1 MQRWKCLLLMGLAFV
16 VPATANA
23 AVITYS
29 TPNNSTLD
37 GHPIA
42 ASATFTTSDG
52 ALALLLENLTTD
64 PTSVIQN
71 ISGIQFSLTDATSA
85 TFTNSAATP
94 RTIAADGSFVDAPVS
109 RTDWL
114 FAFSAGQFALT
125 ALGADGPDETIVG
138 APSGTN
144 SYSNANGS
152 IAGNI
157 PHNPFLALG
166 ATFKLATLGV
176 TDQSQISNV
185 VLFFGTEPTG
195 VSAVC
200 SDGCPPV
207 VTTVPEPA
215 SLVLLGSGLL
225 GLVHAHRRKRGRE
238 EQRGG

>member
-1 MQRWKCLLLMGLAFV
+1 MQRWRALVLVGLAFV

-42 ASATFTTSDG
+42 ASATFTTTDG
-52 ALALLLENLTTD
+52 MLALLLENLSTH
-64 PTSVIQN
+64 PVSVIQN
-71 ISGIQFSLTDATSA
+71 ISGIQFSVTDATTASL
-85 TFTNSAATP
+85 TSSAATP
-94 RTIAADGSFVDAPVS
+94 RTIARDGTFVDAPMS

-114 FAFSAGQFALT
+114 FAFGAGTFALT

-144 SYSNANGS
+144 AYSDANGS
-152 IAGNI
+152 LAGNN

-166 ATFKLATLGV
+166 ATFKIAALGV
-176 TDQSQISNV
+176 SEQSQVSNI
-185 VLFFGTEPTG
+185 VLFFGTGPIG
-195 VSAVC
+195 VPAIC

-207 VTTVPEPA
+207 VSNVPEPA

-225 GLVHAHRRKRGRE
+225 GLVHAQRRRRE
-238 EQRGG
+238 RAKPAV